1 MSPSDANHPNRATK
15 PQREGNTPARQGEF
29 SDDQPQSGVPHPS
42 LGQGLVW
49 ADVLAAIAADEET
62 RQLRDAA

>member
-1 MSPSDANHPNRATK
+1 MSPSDARHPNRATK
-15 PQREGNTPARQGEF
+15 PQREGIAPAVQGEF
-29 SDDQPQSGVPHPS
+29 ADDLPHNSVPHPS
-42 LGQGLVW
+42 LGQGVVW